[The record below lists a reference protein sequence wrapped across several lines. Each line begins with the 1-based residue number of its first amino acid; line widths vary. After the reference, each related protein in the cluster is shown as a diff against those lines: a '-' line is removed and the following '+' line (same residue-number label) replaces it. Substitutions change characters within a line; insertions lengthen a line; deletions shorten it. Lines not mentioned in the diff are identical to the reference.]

1 MPLSEEEQR
10 LLEQMEHALSTE
22 DPKFASALRGSA
34 LRARSRRRAGLAAA
48 GFVAGVAVLMA
59 GAVVQ
64 RTPVAVVGF
73 LVMLASAYTFVGQWR
88 RSSSSS
94 ETVPSAASP
103 RPTTRGR
110 ATAGGDSFMDR
121 MEERWRRRRD
131 DDPA

>member
-94 ETVPSAASP
+94 ETVPSAPSP
-103 RPTTRGR
+103 RPATRGR